1 MSRLDELIVELC
13 NLPSRHFTSVMSVTH
28 FSSGFSDLKFRFIR
42 SLDFLA
48 SLPALV
54 ILFGFLLGLYG

>member
-13 NLPSRHFTSVMSVTH
+13 SLPSRHFTSVMSVTH

-42 SLDFLA
+42 SSGCFSSNA
-48 SLPALV
+48 
-54 ILFGFLLGLYG
+54 